1 MPKRIKSDR
10 QDRIDFIKW
19 NLANPPPG
27 FKDLPA
33 EVRRRIKRDAANG
46 LAGGKPS
53 TLKRL

>member
-1 MPKRIKSDR
+1 MPKRIVSESKAR
-10 QDRIDFIKW
+10 TAFIKW

-33 EVRRRIKRDAANG
+33 ETRHRIKRDALRG
-46 LAGGKPS
+46 LAGKPS

>member
-1 MPKRIKSDR
+1 MPKKIDNESKARA
-10 QDRIDFIKW
+10 DFIKW

-27 FKDLPA
+27 LKDLPA
-33 EVRRRIKRDAANG
+33 ETRRRIKRDAANG